1 MKSNNNLKID
11 QQERIKSL
19 VQDENYK
26 FWLGGFVEGEGAL
39 VISQTKNAKLTH
51 GLALQPE
58 FNVAQHENGINIL
71 YSFQVLFGGLGSV
84 HRKSGSDK
92 V

>member
-1 MKSNNNLKID
+1 MKNNSYLGMD

-19 VQDENYK
+19 VQNENYR
-26 FWLGGFVEGEGAL
+26 FWLGGFFEGEGAL
-39 VISQTKNAKLTH
+39 VVSISKNSKVTP

-71 YSFQVLFGGLGSV
+71 YSFKYLFDGVGSV
-84 HRKSGSDK
+84 HQKSGLSSR
-92 V
+92 